1 MAQRPTLWLMNAIVF
16 GASGGIGS
24 ALCHGLTSS
33 GGFDTVFAVSRRGF
47 DCGDARPLVMA
58 DFDDQSLSDLAAQV
72 AEAGPLTMCIS
83 AIGLLSHT
91 DADLLPEKTL
101 KAQQQS
107 SFETIFHVN
116 TIIPGL
122 IAKHLIPI
130 MPRQGRAVFAA
141 LSARV
146 GSISDNRLG
155 GWHAYRASK
164 AALNMLL
171 KNYAIE
177 QALRSPDF
185 IVAGLHPGTVD
196 TALSTPFQRSVPA
209 EKLFTPAQSADHLL
223 NVINALTPADSGKVF
238 DWQGK
243 EIPA

>member
-1 MAQRPTLWLMNAIVF
+1 
-16 GASGGIGS
+16 
-24 ALCHGLTSS
+24 
-33 GGFDTVFAVSRRGF
+33 
-47 DCGDARPLVMA
+47 
-58 DFDDQSLSDLAAQV
+58 
-72 AEAGPLTMCIS
+72 MCICS
-83 AIGLLSHT
+83 IGLLSHS
-91 DADLLPEKTL
+91 DANLQPERTL

-116 TIIPGL
+116 TIIPAL

-146 GSISDNRLG
+146 GSIGDNRLG

-196 TALSTPFQRSVPA
+196 TALSTPFQRGVPA

-223 NVINALTPADSGKVF
+223 NVINALSPADSGKVF

>member
-1 MAQRPTLWLMNAIVF
+1 MNAIVF

-24 ALCHGLTSS
+24 ALCQGLISS
-33 GGFDTVFAVSRRGF
+33 NGFDTVFAVSRRPIDYG
-47 DCGDARPLVMA
+47 GAVPIVQPELNDASLA
-58 DFDDQSLSDLAAQV
+58 DIAAQV
-72 AEAGPLTMCIS
+72 AQAGPLTVCIS
-83 AIGLLSHT
+83 AIGLLSHAET
-91 DADLLPEKTL
+91 DLRPERTL
-101 KAQQQS
+101 KAQKQA
-107 SFETIFHVN
+107 SFESVFHVN
-116 TIIPGL
+116 TIIPSL
-122 IAKHLIPI
+122 IAKHMIPI
-130 MPRQGRAVFAA
+130 MPRTQRAVFAA

-177 QALRSPDF
+177 QARLSPDF

-196 TALSTPFQRSVPA
+196 TALSTPFQRGVPA
-209 EKLFTPAQSADHLL
+209 QNLFSPEQSADYLL
-223 NVINALTPADSGKVF
+223 QVVHSLKPSDSGKVF